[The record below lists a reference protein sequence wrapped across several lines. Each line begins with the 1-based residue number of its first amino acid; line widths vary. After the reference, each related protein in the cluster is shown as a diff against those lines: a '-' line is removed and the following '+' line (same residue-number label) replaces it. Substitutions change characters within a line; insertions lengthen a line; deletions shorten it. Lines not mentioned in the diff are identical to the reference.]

1 MLFNSLRTATH
12 RTSLLPNKPRNTAT
26 TTRHKLKRLK
36 NNPNILIKKADK
48 GNNFTIL
55 DKNLYISEANRQLSD
70 SQFYSTIHHPL
81 TQNNII
87 ILNKICNDML
97 TDKSI
102 DLKTFKFLTEH
113 SVNPKSRRFYLLPKT
128 HKPIKKWPHP
138 KMPPGRPIVSDI
150 NSDTYN
156 LAKFIDHFL
165 QPLSTS
171 HPSYIKNSFDFKNKL
186 NSIIIPNNCLLVT
199 ADIDSLYTNIDC
211 KLFMQ
216 TIEKDLSNLYH
227 QPFTRHL
234 MRLLQLNLFNNDFTF
249 NGDLYLQT
257 KGVAMGKAF
266 APSLANIFL
275 IPFDHL
281 ACNNFKV
288 KPLAFYRYIDDIFFI
303 WPGSIQELEEFEL
316 LLNSWNPSIH
326 LTFTSSPSSVNF
338 LDLTIYISQG
348 NIINTK
354 IYFKPTDQHLL
365 ISPKSY
371 HPRHVSKGIL
381 TSQLL
386 RFKRLSSNIDDF
398 NDTCKTLFTV
408 LHKRG
413 FSLRKLRSLK
423 NNIYFNYVPKTST
436 STPIIPI
443 TFTFNSSS
451 IKLNRTVKSLIKNS
465 QLYNDYNLVN
475 AWRGN
480 PNLLH
485 LTNNKL

>member
-1 MLFNSLRTATH
+1 
-12 RTSLLPNKPRNTAT
+12 
-26 TTRHKLKRLK
+26 
-36 NNPNILIKKADK
+36 
-48 GNNFTIL
+48 
-55 DKNLYISEANRQLSD
+55 
-70 SQFYSTIHHPL
+70 
-81 TQNNII
+81 
-87 ILNKICNDML
+87 
-97 TDKSI
+97 
-102 DLKTFKFLTEH
+102 
-113 SVNPKSRRFYLLPKT
+113 
-128 HKPIKKWPHP
+128 
-138 KMPPGRPIVSDI
+138 
-150 NSDTYN
+150 
-156 LAKFIDHFL
+156 
-165 QPLSTS
+165 
-171 HPSYIKNSFDFKNKL
+171 
-186 NSIIIPNNCLLVT
+186 
-199 ADIDSLYTNIDC
+199 
-211 KLFMQ
+211 
-216 TIEKDLSNLYH
+216 
-227 QPFTRHL
+227 
-234 MRLLQLNLFNNDFTF
+234 MRLLHLNLFNNDFTF
-249 NGDLYLQT
+249 IGDLYLQT

-288 KPLAFYRYIDDIFFI
+288 KPLAFYRYIDDICFI
-303 WPGSIQELEEFEL
+303 WPGSIQELKEFEL
-316 LLNSWNPSIH
+316 LLNFWNPSIH

-338 LDLTIYISQG
+338 LDLTIYISHG
-348 NIINTK
+348 NIINTN

-371 HPRHVSKGIL
+371 HPRNVSKGIL

-386 RFKRLSSNIDDF
+386 RFKRLSSNIDDS

-413 FSLRKLRSLK
+413 FSLRKLGSLK

-451 IKLNRTVKSLIKNS
+451 IKLNRTIKSLIKNS